1 MATTFT
7 WNVSQLDR
15 ELADGYVYTAH
26 WRCDA
31 VSSELREDGEPYQNG
46 GYGSVGFER
55 PESDLIPFDDLTKD
69 QVIGWV
75 KDKLGGAEK
84 VAQIEAALQAQLD
97 EQITPS
103 RGQGVPSSWTD

>member
-15 ELADGYVYTAH
+15 ELADGYVYSAH

-31 VSSELREDGEPYQNG
+31 VSSELREDGKPYRAG
-46 GYGSVGFER
+46 ACGSVGLKR

-69 QVIGWV
+69 QVIGWIQ
-75 KDKLGGAEK
+75 DKLGGAEK
-84 VAQIEAALQAQLD
+84 VAEIEAAIEAQLA
-97 EQITPS
+97 EQITPT
-103 RGQGVPSSWTD
+103 RGQGLPW

>member
-7 WNVSQLDR
+7 WNVSQLER

-31 VSSELREDGEPYQNG
+31 VSSELREDGEPYRAG
-46 GYGSVGFER
+46 AYGSVGFER

-75 KDKLGGAEK
+75 KSKLNEAE
-84 VAQIEAALQAQLD
+84 IEAAIEAQLA
-97 EQITPS
+97 EQITPT
-103 RGQGVPSSWTD
+103 RGQGVPWQ

>member
-26 WRCDA
+26 WRVNA
-31 VSSELREDGEPYQNG
+31 VSSELREDGEPYKAG
-46 GYGSVGFER
+46 AYGSVGFER
-55 PESDLIPFDDLTKD
+55 PESDLIPFDNLTKD

-75 KDKLGGAEK
+75 KSKINEAE
-84 VAQIEAALQAQLD
+84 IEAAIEGQLA
-97 EQITPS
+97 EQITPT
-103 RGQGVPSSWTD
+103 RGQGLPWQ

>member
-26 WRCDA
+26 WTVDA
-31 VSSELREDGEPYQNG
+31 VSSELREDGEPYRAG
-46 GYGSVGFER
+46 AYGSVNFER

-75 KDKLGGAEK
+75 KSKLNEAE
-84 VAQIEAALQAQLD
+84 IEAAIEGQLA
-97 EQITPS
+97 EQITPT
-103 RGQGVPSSWTD
+103 RGQGVPWQ

>member
-7 WNVSQLDR
+7 WNVVQLDR
-15 ELADGYVYTAH
+15 ELADGYVYQAH
-26 WRCDA
+26 WTIHA
-31 VSSELREDGEPYQNG
+31 VSSEMRGDEPYQIVGNG
-46 GYGSVGFER
+46 STSFER

-75 KDKLGGAEK
+75 QDKIGGAENI
-84 VAQIEAALQAQLD
+84 AQMEAALQARLD

-103 RGQGVPSSWTD
+103 RGQGVPSSWAD

>member
-7 WNVSQLDR
+7 WNVAQLHR
-15 ELADGYVYTAH
+15 ELEDGYVYTVDWTLH
-26 WRCDA
+26 A
-31 VSSELREDGEPYQNG
+31 VSSEMRGDEPYQMFGNG
-46 GYGSVGFER
+46 STSFER

-75 KDKLGGAEK
+75 QDKLGGAEK

-103 RGQGVPSSWTD
+103 RGQGVPSSWAD

>member
-7 WNVSQLDR
+7 WNVSQLER

-31 VSSELREDGEPYQNG
+31 VSSELREDGEPYQAG
-46 GYGSVGFER
+46 AYGSVNFER

-75 KDKLGGAEK
+75 KSKINEAE
-84 VAQIEAALQAQLD
+84 VEAAIEAQLA
-97 EQITPS
+97 EQITPT
-103 RGQGVPSSWTD
+103 RGQGLPWQ

>member
-7 WNVSQLDR
+7 WSIEQLDR

-26 WRCDA
+26 WRVNA
-31 VSSELREDGEPYQNG
+31 VSSELRENGEPYQAG
-46 GYGSVGFER
+46 AYGSVGFER

-75 KDKLGGAEK
+75 QDKIGADK
-84 VAQIEAALQAQLD
+84 VTEIETAIEAQLA
-97 EQITPS
+97 EQITPT
-103 RGQGVPSSWTD
+103 RGQGVPWQ

>member
-7 WNVSQLDR
+7 WKIVQLDR

-31 VSSELREDGEPYQNG
+31 VSSELREDGTPYQNG
-46 GYGSVGFER
+46 GYGSVGLER
-55 PESDLIPFDDLTKD
+55 PETLIDFDDLTKD

-103 RGQGVPSSWTD
+103 RGQGVPSSWAD

>member
-7 WNVSQLDR
+7 WNVVQLDR

-31 VSSELREDGEPYQNG
+31 VSSELREDGEPYRAG
-46 GYGSVGFER
+46 AYGSVGFER

-75 KDKLGGAEK
+75 KSKINEAE
-84 VAQIEAALQAQLD
+84 IEAAIEAQLA
-97 EQITPS
+97 EQITPT
-103 RGQGVPSSWTD
+103 RGQGLPWQ

>member
-31 VSSELREDGEPYQNG
+31 VSSELREDGEPYRAG
-46 GYGSVGFER
+46 AYGSVGFER

-75 KDKLGGAEK
+75 KSKINEAE
-84 VAQIEAALQAQLD
+84 IEAAIEAQLA
-97 EQITPS
+97 EQITPT
-103 RGQGVPSSWTD
+103 RGQGLPWQ

>member
-7 WNVSQLDR
+7 WNVQQLDR

-26 WRCDA
+26 WTVDA
-31 VSSELREDGEPYQNG
+31 VSSKLREDGKPYRAG
-46 GYGSVGFER
+46 AYGSVGLER

-75 KDKLGGAEK
+75 KSKINEAE
-84 VAQIEAALQAQLD
+84 IEAAIEAQLA
-97 EQITPS
+97 EQITPT
-103 RGQGVPSSWTD
+103 RGQGVPWQ

>member
-31 VSSELREDGEPYQNG
+31 VSSELREDGEPYRAG
-46 GYGSVGFER
+46 AYGSVGLER

-75 KDKLGGAEK
+75 KSKLNEAE
-84 VAQIEAALQAQLD
+84 IEAAIEAQLA
-97 EQITPS
+97 EQITPT
-103 RGQGVPSSWTD
+103 RGQGVPWQ

>member
-7 WNVSQLDR
+7 WNISQLDR
-15 ELADGYVYTAH
+15 ELADGYVHAAH

-31 VSSELREDGEPYQNG
+31 VSSELREDGEPYRAG
-46 GYGSVGFER
+46 AYGSVGLER

-75 KDKLGGAEK
+75 KSKLNEAE
-84 VAQIEAALQAQLD
+84 IEAAIEGQLA
-97 EQITPS
+97 EQITPT
-103 RGQGVPSSWTD
+103 RGQGVPWQ

>member
-7 WNVSQLDR
+7 WNVSQLER

-31 VSSELREDGEPYQNG
+31 VSSELREDGEPYRAG
-46 GYGSVGFER
+46 AYGSVGFER

-69 QVIGWV
+69 QVIGWG
-75 KDKLGGAEK
+75 KSKLNEAE
-84 VAQIEAALQAQLD
+84 IEAAIEAQLA
-97 EQITPS
+97 EQLTRT
-103 RGQGVPSSWTD
+103 RGQGVPWQ

>member
-7 WNVSQLDR
+7 WNVQQLDR

-31 VSSELREDGEPYQNG
+31 VSSELREDGEPYRAG
-46 GYGSVGFER
+46 AYGSVGFER

-75 KDKLGGAEK
+75 QDKIGADK
-84 VAQIEAALQAQLD
+84 VTEIEAAIEAQLA
-97 EQITPS
+97 EQITPT
-103 RGQGVPSSWTD
+103 RGQGLPWQ